1 MQNSKTK
8 KVKTFRISQIVQY
21 KLTKLTEKFKKSEGK
36 VISQLIETA
45 YYRECD
51 TRIPRELTPEEKE
64 LIEIANTEWV
74 GKF

>member
-1 MQNSKTK
+1 MENKK
-8 KVKTFRISQIVQY
+8 KVKTFRISPIVQY

-64 LIEIANTEWV
+64 LIEIANTEWI

>member
-1 MQNSKTK
+1 MNNNK
-8 KVKTFRISQIVQY
+8 KVKTFRISPIVQY

-36 VISQLIETA
+36 IISQLIETA

-64 LIEIANTEWV
+64 LIEIANTPWI
-74 GKF
+74 KDY